1 MPRQS
6 VLNKVNTSF
15 AGLSFVKDVAIPAD
29 LELVTNYG
37 QEVSGASVSVSNEQM
52 QNVWQAV
59 QGLYQTRMYNM
70 VGFSVRRQ
78 GELIFDRSLGMATGE
93 YGEGGAK
100 AATVDTPVCLFSASK
115 VISALLLLKL
125 EELGQL
131 SMQDKISHYIP
142 NFGAH
147 GKEDLTLEDLVSHR
161 AKVPTLEFES
171 AEQLADHDLI
181 LTLLCDQKPHKKKQ
195 AYHAVT
201 GGFIVGEVI
210 QIVTGQSI
218 EKALDKY
225 FRKPLKMKYFTYGV
239 AKKYRRKAAQNHFSG
254 LPLPHPI
261 SKLPKS
267 ILGFEFEEVIERSN
281 EELFQSSALPSANMY
296 ATSEECTRFYQMII
310 NGGSY
315 NGVEVLQPATVKKA
329 LKGYC
334 LPGFDSTL
342 KIPMSFS
349 RGGFMLNHKSIP
361 LFGLKAKQAFGHLGF
376 MNVMNWAD
384 PERKIS
390 LAIMTSG
397 KPTVGPHMASL
408 LNVSNTITK
417 NFSKI
422 P

>member
-1 MPRQS
+1 MACQS
-6 VLNKVNTSF
+6 VLNKINTSF
-15 AGLSFVKDVAIPAD
+15 ADLSFIKDIAIPAD
-29 LELVTNYG
+29 LELATNYG
-37 QEVSGASVSVSNEQM
+37 QEASAASVGVASGQM

-59 QGLYQTRMYNM
+59 GDLYKTRMYNM
-70 VGFSVRRQ
+70 VGFSLRRQ
-78 GELIFDRSLGMATGE
+78 GQLIFNRSLGMASGQ
-93 YGEGGAK
+93 YGELAAK

-131 SMQDKISHYIP
+131 SMQHKISHYIP

-147 GKEDLTLEDLVSHR
+147 GKEDLTLENLVSHR
-161 AKVPTLEFES
+161 AKVPTLEFENP
-171 AEQLADHDLI
+171 EQLTDHDLI
-181 LTLLCDQKPHKKKQ
+181 LSMLCDQKPHKKKQ

-201 GGFIVGEVI
+201 GGFIVGEII

-239 AKKYRRKAAQNHFSG
+239 AKKYRNKAAQNHFSG

-267 ILGFEFEEVIERSN
+267 ILGFEFEEVIIRSN

-296 ATSEECTRFYQMII
+296 ATSEECTRFYQMIL

-315 NGVEVLQPATVKKA
+315 DGVEVLKSETVIKA

-349 RGGFMLNHKSIP
+349 RGGFMLNHKSVP

-384 PERKIS
+384 PEREIS
-390 LAIMTSG
+390 VAVMTSG
-397 KPTVGPHMASL
+397 KPTVGPHLASL
-408 LNVSNTITK
+408 LNVGNTITR
-417 NFSKI
+417 NFSKLS
-422 P
+422 

>member
-1 MPRQS
+1 MACKPT
-6 VLNKVNTSF
+6 LNKVNTAF
-15 AGLSFVKDVAIPAD
+15 AGLSFIKDIPIPRD

-37 QEVSGASVSVSNEQM
+37 QEVSGTSVNVSSEQM

-59 QGLYQTRMYNM
+59 EDLYKTRMYNM
-70 VGFSVRRQ
+70 VGFTVRRQ
-78 GELIFDRSLGMATGE
+78 GQLIFDRSLGMASGE
-93 YGEGGAK
+93 YGEVDAK
-100 AATVDTPVCLFSASK
+100 AATIDTPVCLFSASK
-115 VISALLLLKL
+115 VISALLLIKL

-131 SMQDKISHYIP
+131 SMQHNISHYIP

-171 AEQLADHDLI
+171 AEQLTDHDLI
-181 LTLLCDQKPHKKKQ
+181 LRLLCDQKPHKKKQ

-201 GGFIVGEVI
+201 GGFIVGEIV

-218 EKALDKY
+218 DKALDKY
-225 FRKPLKMKYFTYGV
+225 FREPLKMKYFTYGV
-239 AKKYRRKAAQNHFSG
+239 AKKYRNKAAQNHFSG

-261 SKLPKS
+261 SRLPKS
-267 ILGFEFEEVIERSN
+267 ILGFEFEEVITRSN

-296 ATSEECTRFYQMII
+296 ATSEECTRFYQMIL

-315 NGVEVLQPATVKKA
+315 NGVEVLKPETVKKA
-329 LKGYC
+329 LKGYF

-349 RGGFMLNHKSIP
+349 RGGFMLNNKSVP
-361 LFGLKAKQAFGHLGF
+361 LFGLRAKQAFGHLGF
-376 MNVMNWAD
+376 MNVMNWGD

-390 LAIMTSG
+390 VAVMTSG
-397 KPTVGPHMASL
+397 KPTVGPHLASL
-408 LNVSNTITK
+408 LNVSNTITR
-417 NFSKI
+417 NFSKL
-422 P
+422 

>member
-1 MPRQS
+1 MACQS
-6 VLNKVNTSF
+6 VLNKINTSF
-15 AGLSFVKDVAIPAD
+15 ADLSFIKDIAIPAD
-29 LELVTNYG
+29 LELATNYG
-37 QEVSGASVSVSNEQM
+37 QEASAASVGVASEQM

-59 QGLYQTRMYNM
+59 ENLYKTRMYNM
-70 VGFSVRRQ
+70 VGFSLRRQ
-78 GELIFDRSLGMATGE
+78 GQLIFNRSLGMASGQ
-93 YGEGGAK
+93 YGELAAK

-131 SMQDKISHYIP
+131 SMHHTISHYIP

-147 GKEDLTLEDLVSHR
+147 GKKDLTLENLVSHR
-161 AKVPTLEFES
+161 AKVPTLEFEN
-171 AEQLADHDLI
+171 AEQLTDHDLI
-181 LTLLCDQKPHKKKQ
+181 LSMLCDQKPHKKKQ

-201 GGFIVGEVI
+201 GGFIVGEII

-239 AKKYRRKAAQNHFSG
+239 AKKYRNKAAQNHFSG

-267 ILGFEFEEVIERSN
+267 ILGFEFEEVIIRSN

-296 ATSEECTRFYQMII
+296 ATSEECTRFYQMIL
-310 NGGSY
+310 NDGSY
-315 NGVEVLQPATVKKA
+315 DGVEVLKSETVRKA
-329 LKGYC
+329 LKGYI

-349 RGGFMLNHKSIP
+349 RGGFMLNHKSVP

-384 PERKIS
+384 PEREIS
-390 LAIMTSG
+390 VAVMTSG
-397 KPTVGPHMASL
+397 KPTVGPHLASL
-408 LNVSNTITK
+408 LNVGNTITR
-417 NFSKI
+417 NFSKLS
-422 P
+422 